1 MFRITIIAAGVIVA
15 MAVAGCGE
23 TPAASPGAGSPAIPS
38 VAPVTPSAVAVPSP
52 AASGPAASGP
62 TTLRICG
69 DGQHCDV
76 LKGSY
81 VTGRDGFF
89 EGLRITVPENWYL
102 TEQDVGELALRPD
115 DEHAL
120 ILWKDV
126 RVVTTT
132 RAMGPANEIV
142 KAVARTP
149 DAFVK
154 WFTHNDAL
162 TVIDPPIASSIGGTT
177 GVAFS
182 VSVSDAAAYGDPECP
197 ANPRCADF
205 VTDPAHW
212 GPNFMGIGGDESV
225 RLYVATVPYPDG
237 DHLFAVA
244 WDAPSPAKL
253 RAFVQVTQRIV
264 DSIRVPDRYVDD

>member
-1 MFRITIIAAGVIVA
+1 MFCITTIRAGVILA
-15 MAVAGCGE
+15 MAVTGCGG
-23 TPAASPGAGSPAIPS
+23 TPAASPGVGSPAIPS
-38 VAPVTPSAVAVPSP
+38 VALAPATPSSVAVATQV
-52 AASGPAASGP
+52 ASGP
-62 TTLRICG
+62 TTLAICR

-76 LKGSY
+76 LAGSY

-89 EGLRITVPENWYL
+89 EGLRITIPANWYL

-142 KAVARTP
+142 DGVARTP
-149 DAFVK
+149 DAFVR

-162 TVIDPPIASSIGGTT
+162 TVIEPPVVASIGGTT
-177 GVAFS
+177 GVLFS
-182 VSVSDAAAYGDPECP
+182 VQVSSAATYGDPECP

-212 GPNFMGIGGDESV
+212 GPNFMSIGGDESV

-253 RAFVQVTQRIV
+253 RAFVQATQPIV
-264 DSIRVPDRYVDD
+264 DSIRVPDRYVAD

>member
-1 MFRITIIAAGVIVA
+1 MFRITTIRAGVILA
-15 MAVAGCGE
+15 MAVAGCGG
-23 TPAASPGAGSPAIPS
+23 TPAASPGVGSPAIPS
-38 VAPVTPSAVAVPSP
+38 VALASATPSSVAVATPV
-52 AASGPAASGP
+52 ASGP
-62 TTLRICG
+62 TTLAICR

-76 LKGSY
+76 LAGSY

-89 EGLRITVPENWYL
+89 EGLRITIPANWYL

-142 KAVARTP
+142 NGVARTP
-149 DAFVK
+149 DAFVR

-162 TVIDPPIASSIGGTT
+162 TVIDPPVASSIGGTT
-177 GVAFS
+177 GVLFS
-182 VSVSDAAAYGDPECP
+182 VRVSSAANYGDPECP

-212 GPNFMGIGGDESV
+212 GPNFMSIGGDESV

-244 WDAPSPAKL
+244 WDAPTPAKL
-253 RAFVQVTQRIV
+253 RAFVQVTQPIV
-264 DSIRVPDRYVDD
+264 DSIRVPDRYVAD